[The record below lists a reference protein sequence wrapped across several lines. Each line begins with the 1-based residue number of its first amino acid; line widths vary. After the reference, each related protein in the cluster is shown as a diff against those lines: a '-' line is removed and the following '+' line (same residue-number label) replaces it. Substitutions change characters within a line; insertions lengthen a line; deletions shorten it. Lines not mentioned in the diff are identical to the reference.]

1 MVISMLSINP
11 TIVSRD
17 RPYSKEELMEILR
30 LAIIAELDAI
40 NLYEQMARYSED
52 ENIRKV
58 LLDVAREEKAHVG
71 EFMALLLNLD
81 PEQVTELKD
90 GFNEVKELTGVETHI
105 NDSKMEESEMEYFEK
120 LRNALLDGINRSR
133 SLLKHLPVTKIGGQ
147 SFRVDVIKFED
158 GVRVVKQEYKPI
170 PLLKKRFYV
179 GIRELNDGTYDV
191 SIATKAGELLV
202 KDEESLIINEILSTE
217 GIKKMKLSSWDNPE
231 EALNDLMN
239 ALQEA
244 SNTSSGPFGL
254 IINPKRYAKLLKIYE
269 KSGKMLI
276 EVLKEIFKG
285 GIIIT
290 PNIDENKVIV
300 FANTP
305 AVLDIVVGQDVT
317 LQELG
322 PEGDEVAF
330 LVSEAIGIRIKNQE
344 AIVVLE

>member
-1 MVISMLSINP
+1 MLSINP
-11 TIVSRD
+11 TLINRD
-17 RPYSKEELMEILR
+17 KPYTKEELMEILR

-52 ENIRKV
+52 ENVRKI

-81 PEQVTELKD
+81 PEQVTELKG
-90 GFNEVKELTGVETHI
+90 GFEEVKELTGIEAHI
-105 NDSKMEESEMEYFEK
+105 NDNKKEESNVEYFEK
-120 LRNALLDGINRSR
+120 LRSALLDGVNKGR
-133 SLLKHLPVTKIGGQ
+133 SLLKHLPVTRIEGQ
-147 SFRVDVIKFED
+147 SFRVDIIKFED

-170 PLLKKRFYV
+170 PLLKKKFYV

-202 KDEESLIINEILSTE
+202 KDEESLVIREILSTE

-244 SNTSSGPFGL
+244 SNASAGPFGL

-269 KSGKMLI
+269 KSGKMLV
-276 EVLKEIFKG
+276 EVLKEIFRG
-285 GIIIT
+285 GIIVT
-290 PNIDENKVIV
+290 LNIDENKVII

-305 AVLDIVVGQDVT
+305 AVLDVVVGQDVT

-322 PEGDEVAF
+322 PEGDDVAF
-330 LVSEAIGIRIKNQE
+330 LVSEAIGIRIKNPE